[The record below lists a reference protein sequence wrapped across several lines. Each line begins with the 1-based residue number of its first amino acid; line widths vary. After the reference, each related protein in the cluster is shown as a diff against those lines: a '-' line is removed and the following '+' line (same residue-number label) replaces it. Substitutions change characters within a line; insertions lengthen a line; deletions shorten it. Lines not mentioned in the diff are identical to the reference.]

1 MISQMPCDLLGCLP
15 KDLEGKGRH
24 LRSALEG
31 MLKSEAETLQ
41 GVVLYPILTIA

>member
-1 MISQMPCDLLGCLP
+1 MISWMPCDLLGCLL

-31 MLKSEAETLQ
+31 MLKSKAEAIQ
-41 GVVLYPILTIA
+41 GGFFTPS